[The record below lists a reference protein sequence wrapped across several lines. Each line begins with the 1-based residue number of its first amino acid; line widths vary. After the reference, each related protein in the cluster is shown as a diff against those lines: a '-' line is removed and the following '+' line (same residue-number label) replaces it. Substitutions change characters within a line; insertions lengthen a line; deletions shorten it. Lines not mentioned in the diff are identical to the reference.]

1 MNWDRRDGKDKSDEA
16 GTVRTSGWSHPVQLV
31 PESELGAYRAR
42 CNDRITQFLSGPLP
56 LTPSEREARQDGAVS
71 GVHAAAERGIAGPS
85 TGLPHGE
92 QIQAAFGPHDI
103 SGVRA
108 HVGGAAAE
116 ACGAM
121 GASAYATGSQVAFA
135 GQPDLHT
142 ASHEAAHVVQQRQGV
157 QLYGGV
163 GEVGDV
169 YERQADAVADAVV
182 AGKSAAGLLG
192 DAFRGGSNLR
202 VVQCFNGLA
211 IPQASQPRPAAASQ
225 ASREVD
231 ESTVTEPTLAT
242 VETEYMR
249 SGAETLSPTHFRIWG
264 FVTGSTVPPVGASA
278 VLDTLASLAAADR
291 HGTLRIVGYAS
302 SSGTERKNE
311 SLSEERAYRIL
322 EALVERGVAKDR
334 IVAQGEGETAPLLDE
349 NDDPARMA
357 RNRRVD
363 VFFDGV
369 MGTGSTAQPAPKQH
383 PVHCDSY
390 AEAARWDRVMYKA
403 WSYYLMDNGMGA
415 STGIRDRGV
424 GDDGVSFK
432 PSRRNVQW
440 AAGEYGYRSD
450 HDVQAFV
457 EMLVPMTPNNNLH
470 AHMMDYLRSA
480 ERLEAMAKSQT
491 SCSPGRAELKLTTL
505 EDVRG
510 KQKGPSNLFLE
521 NTTAPN
527 GARR

>member
-1 MNWDRRDGKDKSDEA
+1 
-16 GTVRTSGWSHPVQLV
+16 
-31 PESELGAYRAR
+31 
-42 CNDRITQFLSGPLP
+42 
-56 LTPSEREARQDGAVS
+56 
-71 GVHAAAERGIAGPS
+71 
-85 TGLPHGE
+85 
-92 QIQAAFGPHDI
+92 
-103 SGVRA
+103 
-108 HVGGAAAE
+108 
-116 ACGAM
+116 M
-121 GASAYATGSQVAFA
+121 GASAYATGNQVAFA

-142 ASHEAAHVVQQRQGV
+142 AAHEAAHFVQQRQGV

-163 GEVGDV
+163 GVVGDV

-192 DAFRGGSNLR
+192 GPSRGASTAKAT
-202 VVQCFNGLA
+202 QCFNGLS
-211 IPQASQPRPAAASQ
+211 IPQANQPRPAVASQ
-225 ASREVD
+225 STREVD
-231 ESTVTEPTLAT
+231 ESTAVEPTLAT
-242 VETEYMR
+242 TEPEYVR
-249 SGAETLSPTHFRIWG
+249 SGTETLSPTHFRIWG
-264 FVTGSTVPPVGASA
+264 FVTGSTTPPAGSSA
-278 VLDTLASLAAADR
+278 VLDALADLAAADN
-291 HGTLRIVGYAS
+291 HGTIQIVGYAS

-334 IVAQGEGETAPLLDE
+334 IVAQGVGELAPLIDE

-363 VFFDGV
+363 VFFNGV
-369 MGTGSTAQPAPKQH
+369 MGTGASAQPAPKQH

-390 AEAARWDRVMYKA
+390 AEVAKWDRVIYKA
-403 WSYYLMDNGMGA
+403 WSYYLMDNGLGA

-450 HDVQAFV
+450 HDVQAFM

-470 AHMMDYLRSA
+470 AHMMEYLHSA

-491 SCSPGRAELKLTTL
+491 SCSPGQNELKLTTL